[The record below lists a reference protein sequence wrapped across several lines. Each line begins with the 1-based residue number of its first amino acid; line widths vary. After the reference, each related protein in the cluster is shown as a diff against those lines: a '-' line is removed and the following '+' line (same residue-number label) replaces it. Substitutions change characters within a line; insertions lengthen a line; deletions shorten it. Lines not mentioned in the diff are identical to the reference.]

1 MSSSSFSTTCAL
13 PWALCCK
20 RESERERERETE
32 RERERGGGRSS
43 YNCLFSRFSME
54 LDVLLTLKGEESLLR
69 LFLSVKVSSGFFH
82 L

>member
-20 RESERERERETE
+20 RERERERERERQ
-32 RERERGGGRSS
+32 RERERGGGGRSS

-69 LFLSVKVSSGFFH
+69 LFLSVKVS
-82 L
+82 